1 MAKILTLHSPAQARL
16 YYEAKT
22 WQSETMYAMLVR
34 HAAERGDR
42 FAFRDACTRLT
53 WSQMLIWVDAV
64 ASALNV
70 TGLRE
75 GDRVSVW
82 LPSRVESI
90 VVFLACSRNGY
101 ICNPSLHQNYTV
113 AEIETL
119 LSRIDCRALIAQMN
133 YGADSDEFDI
143 FERALANPTIRVV
156 FALSGGLGAGGSGG
170 SGDLPPGALAFP
182 TLPSSAE
189 FVAPS
194 GSTVASMVKPSVEPV
209 TNPVNDPDKLV
220 YLAFTSGTTG
230 PPKGVMHS
238 DNTLLANGRAMVAD
252 WSHDDRTILLSLSP
266 MSHHIGTVALEQTM
280 VCGCELV
287 VHDPRLGR
295 SALDWILE
303 TGATYVMGVP
313 THAMDLLHGLQ
324 QRGMNQLGQVR
335 VFYMAGA
342 PIPQETAQ
350 RFVAIG
356 VTPQNVYGMTENGSH
371 QYTLPGDPTDVI
383 IKTCGR
389 ACHGYEIALWSQ
401 DNADIPATPGDIG
414 EIGGRGALLMLG
426 YFANQQ
432 TTERSFN
439 ASGWFM
445 SGDLGQVDERGNL
458 HIVGRK
464 KDLIIRGG
472 HNIYPAQIEDLAH
485 RHPAVKKAAAF
496 AVADERLGEKVCLAL
511 IVEGPALAAE
521 VLLEHLAQSG
531 LSKFD
536 MPEYYLV
543 MDEFPLTPSGKILK
557 RELMAWTQAGRIQP
571 QPVRYKAKPAS

>member
-1 MAKILTLHSPAQARL
+1 VAKILTLHSPAEARRH
-16 YYEAKT
+16 YNAKT
-22 WQSETMYAMLVR
+22 WQSETMYGLLVR
-34 HAAERGDR
+34 HAAERGNR
-42 FAFRDACTRLT
+42 FACRDAGIRLA
-53 WSQMLIWVDAV
+53 WLQMLIWVDAV
-64 ASALNV
+64 ASVLHQA
-70 TGLRE
+70 GLCE

-133 YGADSDEFDI
+133 YGADSDQFDI
-143 FERALANPTIRVV
+143 FERALANPTMRVV
-156 FALSGGLGAGGSGG
+156 FALSGRLGAAD
-170 SGDLPPGALAFP
+170 SGDLPPGAVAFP
-182 TLPSSAE
+182 TPTGLNESAGSE
-189 FVAPS
+189 GSAVAL
-194 GSTVASMVKPSVEPV
+194 TVKPSIKPV
-209 TNPVNDPDKLV
+209 TDPDKLV

-252 WSHDDRTILLSLSP
+252 WSHDDSTVLLSLSP

-350 RFVAIG
+350 RFVVIG

-383 IKTCGR
+383 VKTCGR

-401 DNADIPATPGDIG
+401 ENADIPAAPGEIG
-414 EIGGRGALLMLG
+414 EIGGRGAVLMLG

-439 ASGWFM
+439 SSGWFM
-445 SGDLGQVDERGNL
+445 SGDLGQLDERGNL

-521 VLLEHLAQSG
+521 ELLEHLAQSG

-571 QPVRYKAKPAS
+571 HPVRYKAKSVS

>member
-16 YYEAKT
+16 HYEAKT
-22 WQSETMYAMLVR
+22 WQSETMYALLVR
-34 HAAERGDR
+34 HATERGER
-42 FAFRDACTRLT
+42 FACRDASTRLT
-53 WSQMLIWVDAV
+53 WSQMLVWVDGV
-64 ASALNV
+64 ASALHQA
-70 TGLRE
+70 GLRE

-90 VVFLACSRNGY
+90 IVFLACSRNGY

-119 LSRIDCRALIAQMN
+119 LSRIDCRALVVQMN
-133 YGADSDEFDI
+133 YGADSDRFDI
-143 FERALANPTIRVV
+143 FERALANPTMRVV
-156 FALSGGLGAGGSGG
+156 FALSSRLEGADSVSTGD

-182 TLPSSAE
+182 TLAGFVGFAGSSGA
-189 FVAPS
+189 
-194 GSTVASMVKPSVEPV
+194 TDLTRV
-209 TNPVNDPDKLV
+209 TPPITDPDKLV

-252 WSHDDRTILLSLSP
+252 WSHDEHTILLSLSP

-295 SALDWILE
+295 TALDWILE

-389 ACHGYEIALWSQ
+389 ACHGYEVALWSQ
-401 DNADIPATPGDIG
+401 ENPDIPVAPGEIG
-414 EIGGRGALLMLG
+414 EIGGRGAVLMLG

-445 SGDLGQVDERGNL
+445 SGDLGQIDERGNL

-511 IVEGPALAAE
+511 IVDGPAPAAE
-521 VLLEHLAQSG
+521 ELLEHLAQLG

-557 RELMAWTQAGRIQP
+557 RELMAWTHSGQIQP
-571 QPVRYKAKPAS
+571 RPVRYKAKPAS